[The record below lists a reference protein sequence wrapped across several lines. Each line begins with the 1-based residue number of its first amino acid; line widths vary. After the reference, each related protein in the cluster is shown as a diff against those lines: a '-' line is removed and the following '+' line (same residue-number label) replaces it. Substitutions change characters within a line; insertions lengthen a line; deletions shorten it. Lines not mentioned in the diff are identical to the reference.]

1 MGVMRHPQFA
11 LPILAVAALALSYHA
26 VVADTLFSRKVTLSP
41 GHLQL
46 LWSPG
51 QEYLMLKV
59 EVKTR
64 GYFALT
70 FGNVHEDPN
79 DTQDALLGWTDDAE
93 VLLQVW
99 KITINIKY
107 IFSEVKTKYLFFY
120 SRMPLFKRTE
130 NY

>member
-1 MGVMRHPQFA
+1 MRPPKFS
-11 LPILAVAALALSYHA
+11 LLLLAVAALTLSYHA
-26 VVADTLFSRKVTLSP
+26 VAADTLFSRKVTLIP

-51 QEYLMLKV
+51 QEYLMLKI

-93 VLLQVW
+93 VLLQVRML
-99 KITINIKY
+99 KFKINIIIISSLILWIK
-107 IFSEVKTKYLFFY
+107 IFVCINF
-120 SRMPLFKRTE
+120 RMQLS
-130 NY
+130 

>member
-1 MGVMRHPQFA
+1 MGVMRLPQFA
-11 LPILAVAALALSYHA
+11 LLLLAVVALALSYHA

-51 QEYLMLKV
+51 QEYLMLKI

-93 VLLQVW
+93 VLLQVR
-99 KITINIKY
+99 KITIKNI
-107 IFSEVKTKYLFFY
+107 Y
-120 SRMPLFKRTE
+120 SAINLM
-130 NY
+130 